1 MDSDALV
8 ELVSTRSLITDTGM
22 GINRAIERVGP
33 AIRIEVLHKTVI
45 KVMLYRIYHTR
56 YPFKASVLATSYR
69 RTVHLATTVILG
81 IAPLAVAW
89 AGIVRT
95 RYRG

>member
-1 MDSDALV
+1 MDRDAFV
-8 ELVSTRSLITDTGM
+8 ESVSTRSLITDTGM
-22 GINRAIERVGP
+22 GINRVIEHVGP

-45 KVMLYRIYHTR
+45 KVMLHRIYHTR
-56 YPFKASVLATSYR
+56 YPFTASVLATSYR

-89 AGIVRT
+89 KG
-95 RYRG
+95 